1 MLCVGQQKKKIE
13 KKTFEPQDCWTW
25 YLNLGSKLFPQESA
39 ETEGISPNQK
49 ARIQAKSICCVYF
62 FPGFFFSFAQLTFA
76 YSTSFGNWFC
86 LFLDLP
92 CLEFWSEWFN
102 IPLDHFKTSKA
113 NKTNKNNKANKA
125 NKTNETIKA

>member
-13 KKTFEPQDCWTW
+13 KKPSSLKIVGHDIWIWDQNFSHKSQ
-25 YLNLGSKLFPQESA
+25 LRLKGSAQTKKLESRP
-39 ETEGISPNQK
+39 SQFV
-49 ARIQAKSICCVYF
+49 VYTF
-62 FPGFFFSFAQLTFA
+62 FPVFFSFAQLTFA

-102 IPLDHFKTSKA
+102 IPLDREPFQD
-113 NKTNKNNKANKA
+113 
-125 NKTNETIKA
+125 